1 MEESNNNLLGA
12 GKLSVLALLTA
23 LLSCFGLPILRAV
36 SEKIGIGENVGFW
49 TTGVLA
55 LALIIFL
62 MPKKNM
68 WQYGWCRSLNKGN
81 WKFLIPIMLLGAFN
95 IPYLFWTSGFNSV
108 FVALFTAGF
117 VGFAEELAFR
127 GYLYRALEIKLGEG
141 KAILISS
148 VVFGL
153 FHLINLT
160 HAPVQDVLLQV
171 LYAFCIGMVFAVVR
185 AKTKSLFW
193 PIIAHAAL
201 NFVYELTIDDLSV
214 FWLDT
219 IFTVYCAALA
229 VIFWICYVK
238 DKKRENGSE
247 VCA

>member
-1 MEESNNNLLGA
+1 MEESNNTLLGA

-36 SEKIGIGENVGFW
+36 SGKIGIGENVGFW

-55 LALIIFL
+55 LALITFL
-62 MPKKNM
+62 MPKKGM

-81 WKFLIPIMLLGAFN
+81 WKFLIPILLLGVFN
-95 IPYLFWTSGFNSV
+95 IPYLFWTSGFNPV
-108 FVALFTAGF
+108 LVALFTAGF

-141 KAILISS
+141 KAILISA

-160 HAPVQDVLLQV
+160 HALVQDVLLQV
-171 LYAFCIGMVFAVVR
+171 LYAFCIAMVFAVVR

-201 NFVYELTIDDLSV
+201 NFVYELTIDELSV

-229 VIFWICYVK
+229 VIYWICYVK
-238 DKKRENGSE
+238 DKKREKGSE

>member
-1 MEESNNNLLGA
+1 MEESNNTLLGA

-36 SEKIGIGENVGFW
+36 SGKIGVGENVGFW

-95 IPYLFWTSGFNSV
+95 IPYLFWTSGYNSV

-201 NFVYELTIDDLSV
+201 NFVYELTVDENCV
-214 FWLDT
+214 FWLDML
-219 IFTVYCAALA
+219 FTAYCAALT
-229 VIFWICYVK
+229 VIYWICYVK
-238 DKKRENGSE
+238 DNKREKGTE
-247 VCA
+247 VCV

>member
-1 MEESNNNLLGA
+1 MEESNNTLLGA

-36 SEKIGIGENVGFW
+36 SGKIGVGENVGFW

-55 LALIIFL
+55 LSLIIFL
-62 MPKKNM
+62 MQKKGM

-81 WKFLIPIMLLGAFN
+81 WKFLIPILLMGVFN
-95 IPYLFWTSGFNSV
+95 IPYLFWTSGFNPV
-108 FVALFTAGF
+108 FVALFTSAF

-127 GYLYRALEIKLGEG
+127 GYLYRALELKLGEG

-201 NFVYELTIDDLSV
+201 NFVYELTIDELSV

>member
-1 MEESNNNLLGA
+1 MEESNNTLLGA

-36 SEKIGIGENVGFW
+36 SGKIGIGENVGFW

-55 LALIIFL
+55 LALITFL
-62 MPKKNM
+62 MPKKGM

-81 WKFLIPIMLLGAFN
+81 GKFLIPIMLLGAFN

-127 GYLYRALEIKLGEG
+127 GYLYRALELKLGEG
-141 KAILISS
+141 KAILISA

-160 HAPVQDVLLQV
+160 HSPVQDVLLQV

-193 PIIAHAAL
+193 PVVAHAAL
-201 NFVYELTIDDLSV
+201 NFVYELTIDELSV

-219 IFTVYCAALA
+219 IFTVYCVALA
-229 VIFWICYVK
+229 VIYWICYVK
-238 DKKRENGSE
+238 DKKREKGSE